1 MSNQQ
6 EAQIYTILVV
16 EDTTDTRELIRLILE
31 FKGYRVLEAENG
43 INGVETACRERP
55 DAILMDMSLPVLDGC
70 QATRLIREEPG
81 LGAVPIIAC
90 TAYNR
95 LEWRGKAILAGCTDF
110 ITKPIDAEG
119 LLAMLSRYLRDSP
132 STQQ

>member
-1 MSNQQ
+1 MSNHQ

-16 EDTTDTRELIRLILE
+16 EDTPDTRELIRLILE

-43 INGVETACRERP
+43 FDAVETARRERP
-55 DAILMDMSLPVLDGC
+55 DAILMDMSLPMMDGC
-70 QATRLIREEPG
+70 QATKLIRQEPG

-95 LEWRGKAILAGCTDF
+95 WAWRGKAILAGCTDF
-110 ITKPIDAEG
+110 ITKPIDSEG